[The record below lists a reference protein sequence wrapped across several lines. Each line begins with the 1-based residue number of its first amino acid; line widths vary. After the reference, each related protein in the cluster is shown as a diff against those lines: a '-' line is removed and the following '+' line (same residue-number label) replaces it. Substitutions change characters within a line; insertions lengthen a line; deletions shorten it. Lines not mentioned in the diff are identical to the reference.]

1 VTNLIQSVNFL
12 LKLNVIAGL
21 VGLMLS
27 ACTTPYQ
34 SKTTPDDPET
44 YYKCYDQS
52 RWSDA
57 GHEYV
62 TTITRLVDHD
72 GTMTF
77 DSSGIHVDYKATG
90 DRFNIHLDRLNVE
103 RAHADKSLTA
113 DLRYT
118 TRELPPD
125 SHIDIEFPNGVVFR
139 SGPSLE
145 RFGYSPNLTANWL
158 AFRIEMDKYDSAQL
172 ITRNPEEDVV
182 DQRPFSLVPLRVAV
196 DKYLEMDKDMNR
208 QMRTFATSCTLET
221 VIVTSY

>member
-1 VTNLIQSVNFL
+1 MISLIQSENLL
-12 LKLNVIAGL
+12 LKWNVITAL
-21 VGLMLS
+21 VAWLMLS
-27 ACTTPYQ
+27 ACTTTPY
-34 SKTTPDDPET
+34 DPKT

-62 TTITRLVDHD
+62 TTITRFVDHD

-90 DRFNIHLDRLNVE
+90 DKFNIHLDRLKVE
-103 RAHADKSLTA
+103 SPHADKSLTG

-118 TRELPPD
+118 TRGLPAD

-158 AFRIEMDKYDSAQL
+158 AFEIEMDKYDSAQL
-172 ITRNPEEDVV
+172 ITRNPGEEVV
-182 DQRPFSLVPLRVAV
+182 DQRSISLVPLRAAA

-208 QMRTFATSCTLET
+208 RRLTFATSCTLET
-221 VIVTSY
+221 VDIVILT